1 MFKFQFFNKLNPY
14 VFILSFC
21 IGIFIVYLNDPP
33 KKIIIQHPRPN
44 DDKTIYRDDTNNCYK
59 YKTIEVNC
67 PSDKNLILD
76 HPLEI

>member
-1 MFKFQFFNKLNPY
+1 MFHFHFFNKLNPY

-21 IGIFIVYLNDPP
+21 IGIFIVYLSDPP

-44 DDKTIYRDDTNNCYK
+44 DDKTIYRDNNDNCYK
-59 YKTIEVNC
+59 YKTIEVKC
-67 PSDKNLILD
+67 PTDKSLILY